1 MRLSLPIP
9 TLLLSALGT
18 VSAAES
24 SYNCTPGQSCWPTAT
39 EWQAFNMTIG
49 GRLVKTIPWAAP
61 CYLTSGHYNMA
72 KCSEIADKYTTGL
85 ERAGVYGATEQV
97 QYETCGNT
105 GCLLQSIAPGLPP
118 LGQRCELGSL
128 SAYHVDVREPSHIAE
143 TIKFAKAHNI
153 RLSIKNTGHDYLGR
167 STAPNTLAIWTHNLQ
182 TLKYHR
188 TFTGK
193 NCPSGRRE
201 HIGEMGA
208 GVMARDAYDFFE
220 GYDMNVAGGNAASVG
235 LAGGFGQGGGHGVFT
250 PTYGLMVDQAVEFD
264 VVTADGRILTI
275 NECKEPD
282 LFWAM
287 RGGGGGTY
295 AVLTA
300 YRFQLY
306 PAIPI
311 HMHHFKATF
320 SLVGSYISNSIT
332 RALITAHVTNQTI
345 WSDNSITGRF
355 YYGGNFVEFHTI
367 LPYNDDGSKF
377 KSLTESWLQ
386 GIRAIRGL
394 RITLDEYNTYQ
405 KYSDYNAVAQEGA
418 ARLTPNGFAGHVS
431 SRLVPRDLFE
441 PKSIPDLINAT
452 LTGIETNRALTMV
465 INGSPALEVLMTTPV
480 HTADTEGK
488 TSANPAWRSALWH
501 AVYLGGWTKGTS
513 IASQQE
519 TIARINEAAE
529 PLRGLTPGGGSYQNE
544 DSILVEDWKSTFFG
558 SYYDRLLEIKNRYDP
573 THVFDCY
580 KCVGWREANE

>member
-1 MRLSLPIP
+1 MKLLLP
-9 TLLLSALGT
+9 TLFILSSGAWT
-18 VSAAES
+18 VSAAEG
-24 SYNCTPGQSCWPTAT
+24 SYDCVPGQSCWPTAA
-39 EWQAFNMTIG
+39 EWQAFNRTISD
-49 GRLVKTIPWAAP
+49 RLVKTVPWAAP
-61 CYLTSGHYNMA
+61 CYLSSGHYNMA

-85 ERAGVYGATEQV
+85 ERAVVYGATEQV

-118 LGQRCELGSL
+118 LGQRCELGTFVSL
-128 SAYHVDVREPSHIAE
+128 S
-143 TIKFAKAHNI
+143 
-153 RLSIKNTGHDYLGR
+153 NTGHDYLGR

-188 TFTGK
+188 SFTGK
-193 NCPSGRRE
+193 NCPSVQRE

-220 GYDMNVAGGNAASVG
+220 GYNMNVAGGNAASVG

-275 NECKEPD
+275 NECNEPN

-332 RALITAHVTNQTI
+332 RALVTAHVMNQTL
-345 WSDNSITGRF
+345 WSDNSVTGRF
-355 YYGGNFVEFHTI
+355 YYGSNFVEFHTI
-367 LPYNDDGSKF
+367 LPLNDDGTKF
-377 KSLTESWLQ
+377 KSLIDSWLK
-386 GIRAIRGL
+386 GIRDIRGL

-431 SRLVPRDLFE
+431 SRLIPRDLFE
-441 PKSIPDLINAT
+441 PESIPDLINAT
-452 LTGIETNRALTMV
+452 LAGIETNRALTMV
-465 INGSPALEVLMTTPV
+465 INGSPALEILMTTPV
-480 HTADTEGK
+480 HTPDTEGK

-513 IASQQE
+513 NASQQE

-529 PLRGLTPGGGSYQNE
+529 PLRQLTPGGGSYQNE
-544 DSILVEDWKSTFFG
+544 DSILVEDWQSTFFG
-558 SYYDRLLEIKNRYDP
+558 SHYDRLLEIKNRYDP
-573 THVFDCY
+573 THLFDCY
-580 KCVGWREANE
+580 KCVGWRGADE